1 MTYTQEKILF
11 GLGAL
16 FSTGVSTIAAAMTT
30 GEARWF
36 FVTLAASVPTALNLA
51 LVFKREGE
59 GIRVIIGRANLSILG
74 GVLGSHFVANKF
86 EVISVTTDVVPL
98 AGIAAAVTL
107 GSFLVGYPLLQVINA
122 KSGTLAEKIFK
133 KFTP

>member
-11 GLGAL
+11 GLGAF
-16 FSTGVSTIAAAMTT
+16 FSSAVSTVAAALTT

-74 GVLGSHFVANKF
+74 GVLGSHFVAQQLD
-86 EVISVTTDVVPL
+86 IIAATADIVPL
-98 AGIAAAVTL
+98 AGVAAAVTL
-107 GSFLVGYPLLQVINA
+107 ASFLVGYPLLQIVNA
-122 KSGTLAEKIFK
+122 KSGTIAEKIFK